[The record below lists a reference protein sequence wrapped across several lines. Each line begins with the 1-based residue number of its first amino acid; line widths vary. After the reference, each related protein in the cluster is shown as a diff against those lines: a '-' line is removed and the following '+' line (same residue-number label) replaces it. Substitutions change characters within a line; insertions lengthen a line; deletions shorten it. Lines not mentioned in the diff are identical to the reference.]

1 MINIEEKNRCS
12 GCHACAAVCPK
23 TCIAM
28 VEDEEGFLYP
38 KINESLCIHCGLC
51 EKRCPII
58 HPIPIEKRESDIMAY
73 AAYTKDNVLRM
84 QSSSGGIFSA
94 IASYVIEN
102 GGVVFGAAFDD
113 AFGVRHIAVD
123 SVADLEMLRGSKY
136 VQSTIGKAYQDAE
149 KLLNNGR
156 LVLFT
161 GTPCQIGGL
170 YGYLKKDYDNL
181 ITQDVICHGAPSPMV
196 WQKYIAFSEK
206 KNKTKLNTVSF
217 RDKSFGWKDSCMKLG
232 FLNQSV
238 KIFRITDDLFM
249 RAFLSDFC
257 LRPSCYHCHFKGENR
272 MSDFTLGDFWGIEKV
287 LPEMDDDK
295 GTSLVIVNSIK
306 AAKTWKKIQGKLT
319 FKCVNANDALRFNI
333 AAEKSCAEPKDR
345 TAFMQQIQI
354 KSFPKVI
361 NKFSPKITLFRR
373 VVRKVIRIINR

>member
-12 GCHACAAVCPK
+12 GCHACASVCPK

-38 KINESLCIHCGLC
+38 KIDELLCIHCGLC
-51 EKRCPII
+51 ENSCPII
-58 HPIPIEKRESDIMAY
+58 CPTPIEKSESDILTY

-84 QSSSGGIFSA
+84 QSSSGGIFSE

-102 GGVVFGAAFDD
+102 GGVVFGAAFDE

-136 VQSTIGKAYQDAE
+136 VQSTIGEAYQKAE
-149 KLLNNGR
+149 KLLNKGR

-170 YGYLKKDYDNL
+170 CGYLKKNYDNL
-181 ITQDVICHGAPSPMV
+181 ITQDIICHGAPSPMV
-196 WQKYIAFSEK
+196 WKKYITFSEK
-206 KNKTKLNTVSF
+206 INKTKLDTVSF
-217 RDKSFGWKDSCMKLG
+217 RDKSFGWKAYCVKLA
-232 FLNQSV
+232 FFNQGE
-238 KIFRITDDLFM
+238 KKYRITDDLFM
-249 RAFLSDFC
+249 RAFLSDLC
-257 LRPSCYHCHFKGENR
+257 LRPSCYHCHFKGDNR

-295 GTSLVIVNSIK
+295 GTSLVMVNSIK
-306 AAKTWKKIQGKLT
+306 AAKIWKKIQGKLI
-319 FKCVNANDALRFNI
+319 FKCVNVNDALQFNI
-333 AAEKSCAEPKDR
+333 AAENSCAEPKHR
-345 TAFMQQIQI
+345 MAFMQQVQI
-354 KSFPKVI
+354 KPYPKVI

-373 VVRKVIRIINR
+373 VVRKVVKIIKR